1 MIGDIGKATAP
12 SGVGGITDMQPR
24 MPTEQRERDIGGKM
38 RVERE
43 KLAKADADI
52 QQAQMDVEASII
64 GSKAKSREEQAASIR
79 EKVDETK
86 RKQTEFSDPEFHPT
100 EENAQ
105 SLAQLFS
112 LVATSGLLLGSSG
125 KMSAMNSLAAMNGM
139 MEGWR
144 SGRQDLYKRE
154 VDKFNKEIERRRR
167 IREDLRQD
175 LQDFIKLS
183 SIDREAADLKQ
194 EEIIRKSGTSSIIG
208 QYMLKSQA
216 ENALKTLEADL
227 KIEQDIANRQQK
239 AREEERKIAAEK
251 RKMEHEKFL
260 ENLRLRQVQA
270 AERRAAAAA
279 AGGGK
284 VSDRYGFGDIV
295 ATASNEAA
303 ASLQNLVQMPSDVT
317 SGIFGGRR
325 TTSLFT
331 APLDT
336 LVNTAVTSEDT
347 QRYNTEI
354 NNLGKFIAQVQKGGR
369 VVTNAD
375 IETTAQAFR
384 IEEGDKPL
392 TKLTKLAQA
401 RQALERAL
409 EVRIASPN
417 TPEQLKQVYR
427 QNQEDIRI
435 AVPFTVSDVNKFA
448 NERDKNTT
456 FTESFSGFGKG
467 KQAPSAGPKEGDR
480 APSKSGKP
488 MVFRNGN
495 WEYE

>member
-239 AREEERKIAAEK
+239 ARQEERQMLAEK
-251 RKMEHEKFL
+251 RRMEHERRMAAIA
-260 ENLRLRQVQA
+260 EARLRLSENKAARGESGKPLPEKQASQISGLTSLARDLRQLEKDFKPEYASLGVLGVGADLSLEAKRRLGDAEGAKAVQWWSKYNRLQA
-270 AERRAAAAA
+270 PNRHALFGATLTGNELKNYQSFTA
-279 AGGGK
+279 K
-284 VSDRYGFGDIV
+284 TSDSPDIV
-295 ATASNEAA
+295 RQMLLDQADYSDAT
-303 ASLQNLVQMPSDVT
+303 
-317 SGIFGGRR
+317 
-325 TTSLFT
+325 
-331 APLDT
+331 
-336 LVNTAVTSEDT
+336 
-347 QRYNTEI
+347 
-354 NNLGKFIAQVQKGGR
+354 
-369 VVTNAD
+369 
-375 IETTAQAFR
+375 
-384 IEEGDKPL
+384 
-392 TKLTKLAQA
+392 
-401 RQALERAL
+401 
-409 EVRIASPN
+409 
-417 TPEQLKQVYR
+417 
-427 QNQEDIRI
+427 
-435 AVPFTVSDVNKFA
+435 A
-448 NERDKNTT
+448 NERA
-456 FTESFSGFGKG
+456 FSFERSGYKVPEVRPTGFLETYSGG
-467 KQAPSAGPKEGDR
+467 QQQ
-480 APSKSGKP
+480 GKP
-488 MVFRNGN
+488 MPSGDKLKAYANQYFGGDERKAKDYLSTQG
-495 WEYE
+495 YQ

>member
-24 MPTEQRERDIGGKM
+24 MPIEQRERDIGGKM
-38 RVERE
+38 RIERE

-183 SIDREAADLKQ
+183 AIDREAADLKQ

-216 ENALKTLEADL
+216 DNALKTLDADL

-239 AREEERKIAAEK
+239 ARQEERQMLAEK
-251 RKMEHEKFL
+251 RRMEHERRMAAYA
-260 ENLRLRQVQA
+260 EARLRLAEQNKAKGIDGKPLPEKQVSQITGLTSLSRDLRQLEKEFKPEYASLGVLGVGADLSLEAKRRLGDAEGAKAVQWWSKYSRLQA
-270 AERRAAAAA
+270 PNRHALFGATLTGNELKNYQSFTAKA
-279 AGGGK
+279 
-284 VSDRYGFGDIV
+284 SDSPDIV
-295 ATASNEAA
+295 RQMLLDQADYSDAT
-303 ASLQNLVQMPSDVT
+303 
-317 SGIFGGRR
+317 
-325 TTSLFT
+325 
-331 APLDT
+331 
-336 LVNTAVTSEDT
+336 
-347 QRYNTEI
+347 
-354 NNLGKFIAQVQKGGR
+354 
-369 VVTNAD
+369 
-375 IETTAQAFR
+375 
-384 IEEGDKPL
+384 
-392 TKLTKLAQA
+392 
-401 RQALERAL
+401 
-409 EVRIASPN
+409 
-417 TPEQLKQVYR
+417 
-427 QNQEDIRI
+427 
-435 AVPFTVSDVNKFA
+435 A
-448 NERDKNTT
+448 NERA
-456 FTESFSGFGKG
+456 FAFERSGYKVPQTQPAGFLATYSGG
-467 KQAPSAGPKEGDR
+467 APSNTVTVGGKTYSRPANFTDQQWTDYKR
-480 APSKSGKP
+480 AVGA
-488 MVFRNGN
+488 
-495 WEYE
+495 E